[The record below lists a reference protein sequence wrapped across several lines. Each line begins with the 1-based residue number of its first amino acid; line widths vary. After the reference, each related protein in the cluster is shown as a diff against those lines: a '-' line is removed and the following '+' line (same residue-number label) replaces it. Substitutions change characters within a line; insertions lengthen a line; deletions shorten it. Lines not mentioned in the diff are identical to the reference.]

1 MLMRIVRRKFTNK
14 LFLWMLIQNKYIT
27 HTTQITSLLI
37 LHIFHATFTYVYV
50 CSISLTN
57 VFDLYESLVFFNFY
71 KKKHLQYMGMI
82 KIRIGDFR
90 RIGRIGDYR
99 F

>member
-1 MLMRIVRRKFTNK
+1 
-14 LFLWMLIQNKYIT
+14 
-27 HTTQITSLLI
+27 
-37 LHIFHATFTYVYV
+37 
-50 CSISLTN
+50 
-57 VFDLYESLVFFNFY
+57 
-71 KKKHLQYMGMI
+71 MGMI

>member
-1 MLMRIVRRKFTNK
+1 MDVNSK
-14 LFLWMLIQNKYIT
+14 QT
-27 HTTQITSLLI
+27 HNTHNTVTSLLI
-37 LHIFHATFTYVYV
+37 LHIFHATLTSVYV

-57 VFDLYESLVFFNFY
+57 VFDLYGSIVFFNFY